1 MAQVKGIYTFKDT
14 ITPIAFGSETVNFV
28 SNALGTE
35 RNYVR
40 IQGSTDL
47 GSSTAL
53 VYAYRELSSDNY
65 PEETVYLYQ
74 SIMDLPTG
82 WQNET
87 AKIIDFGETE
97 QTVSDEFYTWLMENT
112 IAKKTVK
119 GIWTLKDTLT
129 PATFESQDVNF
140 GFYDTDHSKYRTG
153 FSIAMNG
160 AYNLNYYYYRPT
172 SWDSEMLDVWSA
184 GAYTYPNP
192 YTPTKGWSS
201 IEAKTIDF
209 GETPQEVSDEFYSWL
224 EENVVLVVDYPQIT
238 IMENGTTTLATAGKY
253 CDRNIVVD
261 VDVSDADAILDG
273 SFSGAY
279 ESNKVTKLRAYAFY
293 NCADLASVSL
303 PNCTELIGASHFYG
317 CSNLESV
324 NLPNCTLIGGNN
336 TFYYAT
342 NLRTIDL
349 HNVTTIKDASRLCYH
364 CDALE
369 GFNAPNLTSS
379 TNTLR
384 MFDTCSSLKRVCFP
398 KLSGTTISVSTFQM
412 CKDLTTL
419 VLGGSQLNSLDNV
432 NAFIGSGI
440 AKGTGYI
447 YVPDDLVDAYKT
459 ATNWAVY
466 ADQIKP
472 ISEYKTLITFTINN
486 QPYQAEEGMT
496 WGEWVVSEYNTD
508 GYYARESDN
517 RVLSSDN
524 RYVWTLKNTV
534 ILANLVIES
543 DASYKTTGW
552 EPEEE

>member
-1 MAQVKGIYTFKDT
+1 MA
-14 ITPIAFGSETVNFV
+14 TVNGVWKF
-28 SNALGTE
+28 
-35 RNYVR
+35 
-40 IQGSTDL
+40 
-47 GSSTAL
+47 
-53 VYAYRELSSDNY
+53 
-65 PEETVYLYQ
+65 
-74 SIMDLPTG
+74 
-82 WQNET
+82 
-87 AKIIDFGETE
+87 
-97 QTVSDEFYTWLMENT
+97 
-112 IAKKTVK
+112 
-119 GIWTLKDTLT
+119 KDTLT

-172 SWDSEMLDVWSA
+172 SWGSEMLDVWSA

-238 IMENGTTTLATAGKY
+238 IMENGTTTLANAGKY

-293 NCADLASVSL
+293 NCADLTSVSL
-303 PNCTELIGASHFYG
+303 PNCTKLIGAGHFYS

-324 NLPNCTLIGGNN
+324 DLPKCTLIGGNN
-336 TFYYAT
+336 IFYGASK
-342 NLRTIDL
+342 LRVINIP
-349 HNVTTIKDASRLCYH
+349 NVTTINDASRLCYT
-364 CDALE
+364 CKALE
-369 GFNAPNLTSS
+369 EFNAPNLISL

-384 MFDTCSSLKRVCFP
+384 MFDTCDELRRVYFP
-398 KLSGTTISVSTFQM
+398 KLSGTTISTKTFYGCRKLST
-412 CKDLTTL
+412 LI
-419 VLGGSQLNSLDNV
+419 LGGNELNTLDNV
-432 NAFIGSGI
+432 DAFNGTII
-440 AKGTGYI
+440 QDGTGFI
-447 YVPDDLVDAYKT
+447 YVQDNLVDTYKT
-459 ATNWAVY
+459 ATNWSVY

-486 QPYQAEEGMT
+486 QSYQAEEGMT

-517 RVLSSDN
+517 RVFSSDN
-524 RYVWTLKNTV
+524 RLVWTLKGTV

-543 DASYKTTGW
+543 GGAYKTTGW
-552 EPEEE
+552 VPEEE